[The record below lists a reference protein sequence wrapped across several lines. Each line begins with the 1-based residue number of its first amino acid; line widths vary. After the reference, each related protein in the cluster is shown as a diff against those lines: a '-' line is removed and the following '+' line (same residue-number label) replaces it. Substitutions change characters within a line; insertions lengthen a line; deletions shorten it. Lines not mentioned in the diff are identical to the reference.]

1 MIVTVPHYGNTF
13 IGLKVLFDGLDIKYI
28 IPPPTNKKTLELGV
42 MHSPEDIC
50 QPFKL
55 MLGNYIQSL
64 DQGADTII
72 LIATNGP
79 CKFGEYAALQE
90 RLLKKAGY
98 CADFIV
104 FNSQNSKKALLEGLK
119 KIGSQVPYNR
129 FKKIIA
135 VLRGIKALMLID
147 NIESKLRYLSGYEN
161 SKGTCK
167 QMLHQCYKEV
177 INCNCPMTTLSVL
190 KKYKKE
196 IKKISIN
203 TNKTPV
209 KIAII
214 GEIYTISEPYSS
226 KFVEDQLMEYGIS
239 VSRSLRPSW
248 WLKDT
253 ILKPL
258 KLNSLGLRIAAKKYI
273 YHCAGGYTKETVG
286 KAILASNHGFDG
298 AIQIFPVG
306 CTPEIIAKPILEK
319 ISQDKEFPIMTL
331 VVDEMT
337 GEEGYLTRVE
347 AFTDMLERR
356 RKQCI
361 I

>member
-1 MIVTVPHYGNTF
+1 MTVTVPHYGNTF
-13 IGLKVLFDGLDIKYI
+13 IGLKVLFNGLGIQYI
-28 IPPPTNKKTLELGV
+28 IPPPTNKKTLELGIEN
-42 MHSPEDIC
+42 SPEDIC

-55 MLGNYIQSL
+55 MLGNYIQSIEL
-64 DQGADTII
+64 GADTII

-98 CADFIV
+98 TAEFIV
-104 FNSQNSKKALLEGLK
+104 FNTQSSKKDLWKSIKKIGKHSTCNRLK
-119 KIGSQVPYNR
+119 KIWAISN
-129 FKKIIA
+129 
-135 VLRGIKALMLID
+135 GIKALLLMD
-147 NIESKLRYLSGYEN
+147 YIETKLRYLAGYEN
-161 SKGTCK
+161 HKGTCK
-167 QMLHQCYKEV
+167 HLLHQCYKEV
-177 INCNCPMTTLSVL
+177 NENSSPKDTLSIL
-190 KKYKKE
+190 KKYKK
-196 IKKISIN
+196 KARKISVDPYKKPI
-203 TNKTPV
+203 

-214 GEIYTISEPYSS
+214 GEIYTISEPFSS
-226 KFVEDQLMEYGIS
+226 KYIEDQLMDVGIC

-253 ILKPL
+253 LLKPL
-258 KLNSLGLRIAAKKYI
+258 KINSLTLRRAAKAYI
-273 YHCAGGYTKETVG
+273 YNCAGGYTKETVG
-286 KAILASNHGFDG
+286 KAILAYENNFDG

-319 ISQDKEFPIMTL
+319 ISQDKKFPIMTL

-337 GEEGYLTRVE
+337 GEEGYLTRIE

-356 RKQCI
+356 RDVCI